1 MTKDVLESKTKIGSV
16 FGGGCLVL
24 GTLWGMF
31 KGSIPAEQGLALIG
45 LGIGGIFFGLG
56 IRDALD

>member
-1 MTKDVLESKTKIGSV
+1 LESKTKIGSV
-16 FGGGCLVL
+16 IGGGCLVL

-31 KGSIPAEQGLALIG
+31 KGSIPAEQGLVLIG
-45 LGIGGIFFGLG
+45 IGIGGIFFGLG